1 MCGTPWTSL
10 ERHPGGNLICKSGV
24 RGEILVGALWKRR
37 RHKGSIKKQK
47 AIEEAEGRLL
57 CLLEPP
63 EQPSVAPPPR
73 TLTLFLFIAPAL
85 TSESLGSR
93 DA

>member
-37 RHKGSIKKQK
+37 RHKGSIKKQN

-63 EQPSVAPPPR
+63 EQPSVAPPPHPYPVSLHCPCPDLR
-73 TLTLFLFIAPAL
+73 
-85 TSESLGSR
+85 ESGFP
-93 DA
+93 

>member
-63 EQPSVAPPPR
+63 EQPSVAPRPPHPYPVSLHCPCPDLR
-73 TLTLFLFIAPAL
+73 
-85 TSESLGSR
+85 ESGFP
-93 DA
+93 